1 VHIHYI
7 FLEGGGYPTGGAY
20 PAGGGFPTGGYG
32 TGYVTTAVVPRGPMG
47 SSLGFG
53 GSNALGNYGLGGL
66 GGGLGSLP
74 PKIRVIF
81 IPQGGAAAAPAG
93 SVQ

>member
-1 VHIHYI
+1 
-7 FLEGGGYPTGGAY
+7 
-20 PAGGGFPTGGYG
+20 
-32 TGYVTTAVVPRGPMG
+32 MG